1 MDIVAITFLAIAL
14 LLFVLFVLVSAT
26 IIGFWL
32 SEIGLWISGLPISL
46 IIISIVLLVRNWQL
60 PQETTSITL
69 LLTSIILNTITVLRL
84 FIPFVRVRST
94 NRQLRLAM
102 EHGLGQDYLYY
113 VDPFISSRFTKNV
126 HFKLSHYFTGV
137 RPRALSKR
145 VGGVRGEIYKTI
157 DDEKLKLNIYYP
169 NRDGT
174 FPTVVFIHGGGFI
187 LGSKDHPKCEK
198 ICKMLA
204 NYGYVV
210 FSVDYR
216 LAPIKYLYKN
226 RETIKEDLL
235 ICDMVDD
242 IRSAIIY
249 AKKNTNLYKG
259 NSDELF
265 LFGRSAGGHLAL
277 LTAFSCLGESH
288 FIDETDGSIQQY
300 KIAGVIAFYPV
311 TDFSEV
317 YNFYGIKNILKAL
330 IYRGTGGSEEE
341 LDYLNKV
348 FSPLT
353 YITEKNLHSLPPAF
367 IVTGEK
373 DKLVKPDQ
381 SVILFKKLQKYK
393 LSSVLLELPWA
404 NHSFDVILNGPG
416 GQLTLKYLSQFLVW
430 VLTKRKLI
438 QINELAKE
446 HGMNEVISKEKY
458 RLLHDLKKMNL
469 DNERDMNNYLPF
481 IEYVYQEETKQ
492 SS

>member
-1 MDIVAITFLAIAL
+1 MNIVAITFLVIAL
-14 LLFVLFVLVSAT
+14 LLFGLFVLVSAT

-32 SEIGLWISGLPISL
+32 TEIGLWFSALPISL
-46 IIISIVLLVRNWQL
+46 IIVSIIILGKNWDL
-60 PQETTSITL
+60 SVEIMNNSF
-69 LLTSIILNTITVLRL
+69 LLTSVILNTITVLRL
-84 FIPFVRVRST
+84 FIPFVRVKNT
-94 NRQLRLAM
+94 NRHLRLAM
-102 EHGLGQDYLYY
+102 EQGLGQDYLHY
-113 VDPFISSRFTKNV
+113 VDPFISSRFTRDV
-126 HFKLSHYFTGV
+126 RFKLSHYFIGV

-145 VGGVRGEIYKTI
+145 VSSIRGKIYKTI
-157 DDEKLKLNIYYP
+157 DDIELTLNIYYP

-174 FPTVVFIHGGGFI
+174 FPTIVFIHGGGFI
-187 LGSKDHPKCEK
+187 IGSKDRPKSEK

-210 FSVDYR
+210 FNVDYR

-226 RETIKEDLL
+226 REVIKEDLL

-249 AKKNTNLYKG
+249 AKQNTQLYKG
-259 NSDELF
+259 NPNELF

-288 FIDETDGSIQQY
+288 FIDEKDGSIQHY

-311 TDFSEV
+311 TDFSDV

-330 IYRGTGGSEEE
+330 IYRGTGGSKEE
-341 LDYLNKV
+341 LDYLSKV

-353 YITEKNLHSLPPAF
+353 YISEKNLHSIPPAF
-367 IVTGEK
+367 IVTGGK

-381 SVILFKKLQKYK
+381 SVILFEKLQKYK
-393 LSSVLLELPWA
+393 LDSVLLELPWA

-430 VLTKRKLI
+430 VITKKKLA

-446 HGMNEVISKEKY
+446 HGMNGVISKEKY
-458 RLLHDLKKMNL
+458 HLLHDLKRMNI
-469 DNERDMNNYLPF
+469 DNEQDMNDYLPF
-481 IEYVYQEETKQ
+481 IEYVYQEET
-492 SS
+492 

>member
-1 MDIVAITFLAIAL
+1 MDIIATTFLIIAL
-14 LLFVLFVLVSAT
+14 LLFGLFVLVSAT
-26 IIGFWL
+26 ILGFWL
-32 SEIGLWISGLPISL
+32 TEIGLWISGLPLSL
-46 IIISIVLLVRNWQL
+46 ILVSVIILANNWTL
-60 PQETTSITL
+60 PQQTQSVAF

-84 FIPFVRVRST
+84 FIPFTRVRST
-94 NRQLRLAM
+94 NKQLRSNM
-102 EHGLGQDYLYY
+102 ELGLGQDYLHY
-113 VDPFISSRFTKNV
+113 VDPFISSRFTRNV
-126 HFKLSHYFTGV
+126 RFKLSHYFTGV
-137 RPRALSKR
+137 RPRALAKR
-145 VGGVRGEIYKTI
+145 VSSVRGIIYRTI
-157 DDEKLKLNIYYP
+157 ENEELTLNIYYP
-169 NRDGT
+169 NREGT
-174 FPTVVFIHGGGFI
+174 FPTIVFIHGGGFI
-187 LGSKDHPKCEK
+187 VGSKDRSKCEK

-242 IRSAIIY
+242 IRSSIIY
-249 AKKNTNLYKG
+249 AKKNAQIYNG
-259 NSDELF
+259 NPNELF

-277 LTAFSCLGESH
+277 LTAFSCLGDSH

-311 TDFSEV
+311 TDFSKV

-341 LDYLNKV
+341 LEYLYKV

-353 YITEKNLHSLPPAF
+353 YISEKNRHSIPPVF
-367 IVTGEK
+367 LVTGEK
-373 DKLVKPDQ
+373 DKLVNPDQ
-381 SVILFKKLQKYK
+381 SEILFDKMQKLQLK
-393 LSSVLLELPWA
+393 SVLLELPWA

-430 VLTKRKLI
+430 VITKRKLM

-446 HGMNEVISKEKY
+446 HGMGEVISKEKY
-458 RLLHDLKKMNL
+458 RLLHDLKNMNI
-469 DNERDMNNYLPF
+469 DEERDANNYLPF
-481 IEYVYQEETKQ
+481 IEYIYQEET
-492 SS
+492 